1 MRHNPDNCSVCS
13 VIRDNSDLSNVALAQ
28 LAHTTESSVRRHKTP
43 MHDPLLAKDS
53 FFTEIPESIITSRGT
68 SRRLSDGSWE
78 KITYRPQDLARYEAA
93 KYDDLEQAIAKFPP
107 APNMEPGGFGQ
118 GATEVLCLSDFQ
130 LGKTEANGGTEET
143 LARVLGGVDRFAA
156 KCKKFKPAEILLF
169 ELGDVLEGFD
179 NVGSQRATNDLDLTM
194 QVRMARRLLLEVLHR
209 VRDLAPRIVF
219 VSIPSNHC
227 GVRLSGTKDLAST
240 PNNDWGIE
248 VSHQLEDVLAGRE
261 EWAHVLFKRTEGF
274 NTALTV
280 TTLDG
285 TVIGAFH
292 GDDALRQN
300 NVGNWWTGQSHGR
313 RNNLHN
319 ADILLH
325 GHFHNLSVSQSG
337 DARWIIGT
345 PSSDGGS
352 SWFTNKTGESSV
364 AGMAAFTVVDGMWHD
379 LRIC

>member
-1 MRHNPDNCSVCS
+1 MRHNPDNCHVCS
-13 VIRDNSDLSNVALAQ
+13 VIRDNSDLSNVAVAQ
-28 LAHTTESSVRRHKTP
+28 LAHTTESSVRRHKIP

-53 FFTEIPESIITSRGT
+53 FFTEIPEAIITSRGT

-78 KITYRPQDLARYEAA
+78 KITYRPQDLALYEAA

-107 APNMEPGGFGQ
+107 APNMEPEGFGR

-130 LGKTEANGGTEET
+130 LGKTEANGGTKET
-143 LARVLGGVDRFAA
+143 VARVLRAVDRFVA
-156 KCKKFKPAEILLF
+156 KCQVSKPAEIFLF
-169 ELGDVLEGFD
+169 ELGDVLENFD
-179 NVGSQRATNDLDLTM
+179 NTGTQRGTNDLDLTM
-194 QVRMARRLLLEVLHR
+194 QIRTARRLLLEVLYR

-227 GVRLSGTKDLAST
+227 SVRISGTKDLAST
-240 PNNDWGIE
+240 SNNDWGIE
-248 VSHQLEDVLAGRE
+248 ISHQLADCTSGRE
-261 EWAHVLFKRTEGF
+261 GWGHIEFVRTEGHDE
-274 NTALTV
+274 ALTV
-280 TTLDG
+280 TTQDG
-285 TVIGAFH
+285 TVIGAVH
-292 GDDALRQN
+292 GHQAN
-300 NVGNWWTGQSHGR
+300 NHNKVGDWWRGQSHGR

-319 ADILLH
+319 ADLLLH
-325 GHFHNLSVSQSG
+325 GHYHNLSVSQSG

-364 AGMAAFTVVDGMWHD
+364 AGMAAFTVVNGMWHD

>member
-1 MRHNPDNCSVCS
+1 MRHNPDNCFVCS
-13 VIRDNSDLSNVALAQ
+13 VIRDNSDLSNVAMAQ
-28 LAHTTESSVRRHKTP
+28 LAHTTESSVRRHKAP
-43 MHDPLLAKDS
+43 MHDPLLVKDS

-78 KITYRPQDLARYEAA
+78 KITYRPQDLALYEAA

-107 APNMEPGGFGQ
+107 APNMEPEGFGR

-130 LGKTEANGGTEET
+130 LGKTEANGGTKET
-143 LARVLGGVDRFAA
+143 VARVLRAVDRFVA
-156 KCKKFKPAEILLF
+156 KCQVSKPAEIFLF
-169 ELGDVLEGFD
+169 ELGDVLENFD
-179 NVGSQRATNDLDLTM
+179 NTGTQRGTNDLDLTM
-194 QVRMARRLLLEVLHR
+194 QIRTARRLLLEVLYR

-227 GVRLSGTKDLAST
+227 SVRISGTKDLAST
-240 PNNDWGIE
+240 SNNDWGIE
-248 VSHQLEDVLAGRE
+248 ISHQLADCTSGRE
-261 EWAHVLFKRTEGF
+261 GWGHIEFVRTEGHDE
-274 NTALTV
+274 ALTV
-280 TTLDG
+280 TTQDG
-285 TVIGAFH
+285 TVIGAVH
-292 GDDALRQN
+292 GHQAN
-300 NVGNWWTGQSHGR
+300 SHNKVGDWWRGQSHGR

-319 ADILLH
+319 ADLLLH
-325 GHFHNLSVSQSG
+325 GHYHNLSVSQSG

-364 AGMAAFTVVDGMWHD
+364 AGMAAFTVVNGMWHD